1 MLTFLDHFR
10 LDMKKKST
18 KERQEDLA
26 RRTLALLLDN
36 LDRKITLEQLVEQF
50 GYSATYIKICFK
62 NTYGMPVHQYIRRK
76 RMERAACLLLEDS
89 DGILEIAGKVGFE
102 NGSKFAKV
110 FKDTFGMTPGKYRR
124 MDRAQAEELLEKVRC
139 SYPEVAAEA
148 GSNC

>member
-1 MLTFLDHFR
+1 
-10 LDMKKKST
+10 MKKKST
-18 KERQEDLA
+18 KEKQQELA
-26 RRTLALLLDN
+26 NQTCALLLEN
-36 LDRKITLEQLVEQF
+36 LDRKITLDQLVDQF

-76 RMERAACLLLEDS
+76 RMEQAAVLLLEER

-124 MDRAQAEELLEKVRC
+124 MDRGQAFALLENVRS
-139 SYPEVAAEA
+139 SYPEMA
-148 GSNC
+148 

>member
-1 MLTFLDHFR
+1 
-10 LDMKKKST
+10 MKKKST
-18 KERQEDLA
+18 KEKQQELA
-26 RRTLALLLDN
+26 NQTCALLLAN
-36 LDRKITLEQLVEQF
+36 LDRKITLDQLVDRF

-76 RMERAACLLLEDS
+76 RMEQAAVLLLEDQ

-124 MDRAQAEELLEKVRC
+124 MDRTQAFTLLENVRS
-139 SYPEVAAEA
+139 SYPEITK
-148 GSNC
+148 

>member
-1 MLTFLDHFR
+1 
-10 LDMKKKST
+10 MKKKST
-18 KERQEDLA
+18 KEKQQELA
-26 RRTLALLLDN
+26 NQTCALLLAN
-36 LDRKITLEQLVEQF
+36 LDRKITLDQLVDRF

-76 RMERAACLLLEDS
+76 RMEQAAVLLLEDQ

-124 MDRAQAEELLEKVRC
+124 MNRTQAFTLLENVRS
-139 SYPEVAAEA
+139 SYPEITK
-148 GSNC
+148 

>member
-1 MLTFLDHFR
+1 
-10 LDMKKKST
+10 MKKKST
-18 KERQEDLA
+18 KEKQQELA
-26 RRTLALLLDN
+26 RQTCELLLEN
-36 LDRKITLEQLVEQF
+36 LDRKITLDQLVDRF

-76 RMERAACLLLEDS
+76 RMEQAAVLLLEDQ

-124 MDRAQAEELLEKVRC
+124 MDRTQAFALLENVHS
-139 SYPEVAAEA
+139 SYPEITK
-148 GSNC
+148 